1 MVVFGLFFGVFWVFG
16 GVFGVLLGL
25 FGCWFAVVLLLV
37 CLSGCGGFGV
47 SPLAVGFGCIREYVG
62 ALMLGLYHRAVYCAR
77 GGAGGVGV

>member
-37 CLSGCGGFGV
+37 CLSGWGM
-47 SPLAVGFGCIREYVG
+47 SPLAVGFGCIREDVG
-62 ALMLGLYHRAVYCAR
+62 ALMMGLYHRV
-77 GGAGGVGV
+77 V